1 MRNILA
7 LLAAGLLAF
16 AGLGWYL
23 GWYHVQSTPTS
34 DGHRE
39 IKVDLDTKKITE
51 DVSKD
56 IKQGSQKLDEI
67 VHPKG
72 GQSQSSIPPPVGTS
86 SSVPANIG
94 EARFR
99 VNPDGTLSYSG
110 EVSVP
115 APISKGN

>member
-23 GWYHVQSTPTS
+23 GWYHVQSTPAP

-39 IKVDLDTKKITE
+39 IKVDLDTKKIKE
-51 DVSKD
+51 DVNKE
-56 IKQGSQKLDEI
+56 IKQGSQKIDEL

-72 GQSQSSIPPPVGTS
+72 SQSQSSIPPPVGGS
-86 SSVPANIG
+86 STVPANIG
-94 EARFR
+94 ETRFR
-99 VNPDGTLSYSG
+99 VNPD
-110 EVSVP
+110 
-115 APISKGN
+115 